1 MWSHQS
7 HAQSEL
13 MEIQLA
19 SLNYLIVY
27 LVQQV
32 DIVMKKVLIQQLYQ
46 ISYAQLVII
55 VFQALQLLHQEME
68 QLVKYVMLVNIV
80 HKVLQLC

>member
-1 MWSHQS
+1 
-7 HAQSEL
+7 
-13 MEIQLA
+13 
-19 SLNYLIVY
+19 
-27 LVQQV
+27 
-32 DIVMKKVLIQQLYQ
+32 MKKVLIQQLYQ

-55 VFQALQLLHQEME
+55 AFQALQLLHQEME